1 MHEMAYVRNVVD
13 LVNDY
18 AAREDV
24 EEVSAV
30 YLTIGMSRDIVEDYF
45 QGLFQFLARGTVAE
59 HAEIIMRRIPFTVRC
74 NRCGF
79 VFPLNVHDEKTWT
92 CPSCK
97 AEHDYQLNS
106 GMEFSVD
113 RIEVRAK
120 KSARGEASAQAP
132 TEAAM
137 QV

>member
-13 LVNDY
+13 LVCDY
-18 AAREDV
+18 AAREGVD
-24 EEVSAV
+24 EVSAV

-59 HAEIIMRRIPFTVRC
+59 HAEIVIRRVPFTVRC

-79 VFPLNVHDEKTWT
+79 VFPLNVHDERTWT
-92 CPSCK
+92 CPACK
-97 AEHDYQLNS
+97 AERDYQLNS

-120 KSARGEASAQAP
+120 APAAVEAVAG
-132 TEAAM
+132 
-137 QV
+137 